1 MPEPRP
7 KRFEYA
13 VEIRDGRGLTAGAAP
28 LEIPLRWSPEHLVLA
43 GLIRCT
49 LTSLAYHARRLGA
62 EATGGGSA
70 SGVITKREEDERY
83 AFVELECV
91 LDARIEPI
99 PEPDGLR
106 ELLAKAE
113 RDCFIGASLRVA
125 PAYRWRVNGGD
136 VAPD

>member
-13 VEIRDGRGLTAGAAP
+13 VEVRGEQGLTADAAP
-28 LEIPLRWSPEHLVLA
+28 LEIPERWSPEHLVLA

-70 SGVITKREEDERY
+70 SALITKREEDDRY
-83 AFVELECV
+83 AFSEIECALEV
-91 LDARIEPI
+91 RIGPI
-99 PEPDGLR
+99 PEPEELR

-113 RDCFIGASLRVA
+113 RDCFIGASLRVT

-136 VAPD
+136 VA

>member
-1 MPEPRP
+1 MPEPRA

-13 VEIRDGRGLTAGAAP
+13 VEVRGGRGLTAGAAP
-28 LEIPLRWSPEHLVLA
+28 LEIPQLWSPEHLVLA

-70 SGVITKREEDERY
+70 TAAITKREDDGRY
-83 AFVELECV
+83 AFSELECV
-91 LDARIEPI
+91 LDARIEPL
-99 PEPDGLR
+99 PEPDALR

-125 PAYRWRVNGGD
+125 PTYRWRVNGGD
-136 VAPD
+136 VA